1 MKPTLKKIKKRLA
14 KKEQI
19 AFKIQKIYP
28 FLKTPK
34 EIEEFFEVDSL
45 LELDSLEFEFFT
57 SNEFDVNSFCS
68 CLDRNGN
75 IKTLYQTKK
84 EALKHASSKDIIAY
98 PCPSELGWHLS
109 RK

>member
-1 MKPTLKKIKKRLA
+1 VKPTLKKIKKRLA

-19 AFKIQKIYP
+19 ASKIQKIYP

-45 LELDSLEFEFFT
+45 LELDPLEFEFFT
-57 SNEFDVNSFCS
+57 SKDFDVNSFCT

-75 IKTLYQTKK
+75 IKTLYKTKK
-84 EALKHASSKDIIAY
+84 EALKHASSKNILAY
-98 PCPSELGWHLS
+98 PCPSEIGWHLS